1 CSNAGI
7 VGKGICCVA
16 RREAELKSASLQYA
30 NALADVALEQG
41 AADPVLKQL
50 NDFAGV
56 YTESAELRN
65 LLATPSVTSK
75 EKHAVVEKISARLGA
90 SKIVR
95 NFLFLIVDHRRTL
108 MIPELAKVF
117 QTVIRERQGFAEASV
132 TSAVEMSDAQKKNLK
147 QSLEKKT
154 GKKIETKYAIDK
166 GLLGGVVVRIGD
178 TVYDGSLRYRLN
190 EVRAKLAAE

>member
-1 CSNAGI
+1 
-7 VGKGICCVA
+7 
-16 RREAELKSASLQYA
+16 LKSASLQYA
-30 NALADVALEQG
+30 NALADVALQQG

-50 NDFAGV
+50 NDFAGA
-56 YTESAELRN
+56 YAESAELRN

-95 NFLFLIVDHRRTL
+95 NFLFLIIDHRRTL
-108 MIPELAKVF
+108 MIPELAKAF
-117 QTVIRERQGFAEASV
+117 QTVIRERQGFAEATV
-132 TSAVEMSDAQKKNLK
+132 TSAAEMNDAQKKDLT

-154 GKKIETKYAIDK
+154 GKKIEAKYAVDK

-190 EVRAKLAAE
+190 VMRVKLAAE

>member
-1 CSNAGI
+1 
-7 VGKGICCVA
+7 
-16 RREAELKSASLQYA
+16 LKSASLQYA
-30 NALADVALEQG
+30 NALADVALQQG

-50 NDFAGV
+50 NDFAGA
-56 YTESAELRN
+56 YAESAELRN

-108 MIPELAKVF
+108 MIPDLAKTF
-117 QTVIRERQGFAEASV
+117 QTVIRERQGFAEATIVSS
-132 TSAVEMSDAQKKNLK
+132 TEMSDVQKKNLTR
-147 QSLEKKT
+147 SLEKKT
-154 GKKIETKYAIDK
+154 GKKIEAKYAIDK
-166 GLLGGVVVRIGD
+166 ELLGGVVVRIGD